1 MKYIILALFVISQ
14 VASVKEDC
22 MNNFHN
28 HVHSHPHVH
37 QANPAY
43 WAHHLPNYVSPT
55 PCYPLPGL
63 RKRCRGRGRG
73 RRGGKRVS
81 VKKFSNK
88 FTGTSVESNVNMI
101 NGGENNNNENFQG
114 SVVKGKGRRGRR
126 GGRGG
131 KRRGRGRGRNCR
143 RGRRARKDVSVQNYS
158 NQFKGAAIKSNI
170 NMGNGGKNNNNS
182 NHKESQEY
190 HGEEEE
196 GEDEGHH
203 VGDSE

>member
-131 KRRGRGRGRNCR
+131 KRRGRGRNCR